1 MNPFHTIAV
10 PHSDIL
16 EGRLTQ
22 DVFAADLWEV
32 FNGRGPDEYKDAV
45 QFFDKTYETDG
56 LKHLLSVVEG
66 RLSGRGGDPV
76 IQIQTPFGGGKTH
89 ALIAMYHKAT
99 EWNTSRA
106 VIVGTPMGG
115 RDTLWGALEKQLTG
129 GETRFGGLTSPG
141 RDAIYELLAA
151 KQPALILMDELLEY
165 MTKADSVRVENSTLA
180 SQTLAFMQELTEA
193 AATLENVA
201 LVITL
206 PSSGMEHFGEGAERL
221 YEQLQH
227 VAGRVERIY
236 TPVQE
241 HEITHVIRHR
251 LFSRVNKGRAREVVA
266 DFTDYAERESI
277 LPPGTEPS
285 EYRNRF
291 ETSYPF
297 QPEAI
302 DVLYQR
308 WGSYPSF
315 QRTRGVLRLL
325 SLVIHAL
332 KEKKLSYIGLADF
345 DLSLQ
350 EIRREL
356 LKHIGDEYDSVI
368 AADITGDE
376 AGAKKVDLALGDAY
390 KGLKLGSRAATTVFL
405 YSFSGGT
412 EQGANLGE
420 IKRSAV
426 TTGIPSSVVVEAA
439 TDLQNKLF
447 YLRHEGGKY
456 YFSNQPNLNRLLLTR
471 MENIRD
477 SEIEEF
483 EEALVKRNLS
493 IGKLNT
499 LIWRS
504 DGSEVTD
511 NADLKLVILKQP
523 DDLLMQAI
531 QETKGNTPRV
541 NRNSLFF
548 LTTLADERS
557 GFYNQ
562 LKSTI
567 SYRALTKDS
576 TLNLSDEQ
584 RKEVRDGLRT
594 AENSLDDMLR
604 RYYRTLYIPMRD
616 GLKEA
621 DLGVPTYGD
630 TKKLDEVVY
639 ENLRSSG
646 EILERIAPLLLKE
659 RYLGKNDAVPTQQ
672 LYQSSARTPG
682 SLRIISRSVWESG
695 IAEGV
700 KKGIFGLGE
709 LRDGKPVCQF
719 FKEPPPLLAFT
730 ENEVIIREE
739 ICIAQ
744 KEAQEGKE
752 QPQADGGA
760 AHPSCSVPL
769 NTTIEE
775 QGKDGATTPPI
786 LPPRRKSVRLK
797 FTVPQGRV
805 SSLMGMMNLLQSNF
819 NTLQIELTA
828 SDGEMSEQEYEDKIK
843 EGLDQLGVDAVD
855 Q

>member
-10 PHSDIL
+10 PHGDIL
-16 EGRLTQ
+16 AGRLTQ

-56 LKHLLSVVEG
+56 LKHLLAVVEG
-66 RLSGRGGDPV
+66 RVSGRGGDPV

-106 VIVGTPMGG
+106 VIVGTPMAP
-115 RDTLWGALEKQLTG
+115 RDTLWGAMETQLAG
-129 GETRFGGLTSPG
+129 RLARFDGLTSPG

-151 KQPALILMDELLEY
+151 KQPAIILMDELLEY
-165 MTKADSVRVENSTLA
+165 MTKADGVRVENSTLA

-193 AATLENVA
+193 AATLERVA

-227 VAGRVERIY
+227 VVGRVEKIY

-241 HEITHVIRHR
+241 HEIAHVIRHR
-251 LFSRVNKGRAREVVA
+251 LFSHVNKRRAREVVA
-266 DFTDYAERESI
+266 DFTDYAEKESI

-291 ETSYPF
+291 EASYPF

-308 WGSYPSF
+308 WGSYPNF

-325 SLVIHAL
+325 SLVIHSL
-332 KEKKLSYIGLADF
+332 KEKELSYISLADF

-368 AADITGDE
+368 AADITSDE

-405 YSFSGGT
+405 YSFSGGG
-412 EQGANLGE
+412 EPGANLGE
-420 IKRSAV
+420 IKRSAAA
-426 TTGIPSSVVVEAA
+426 TGIPSSVVVEAA

-483 EEALVKRNLS
+483 EEDLVKRNLS

-499 LIWRS
+499 LIWPS

-523 DDLLMQAI
+523 DESVMQAI
-531 QETKGNTPRV
+531 LETKGNTPRV

-548 LTTLADERS
+548 LTTLAHERS

-584 RKEVRDGLRT
+584 RKEVRDALRT

-682 SLRIISRSVWESG
+682 SLRIISRSVWETG

-709 LRDGKPVCQF
+709 LQDGEPVCRY

-730 ENEVIIREE
+730 ENEVIIRRET
-739 ICIAQ
+739 CIAQ
-744 KEAQEGKE
+744 TEEQESEADTDESGSSDD
-752 QPQADGGA
+752 DGDT
-760 AHPSCSVPL
+760 

-775 QGKDGATTPPI
+775 EENDGEECDPSPD
-786 LPPRRKSVRLK
+786 PRTSVQLE
-797 FTVPQGRV
+797 FTLPQGQV
-805 SSLMGMMNLLQSNF
+805 SSLMGMMNLLQSKF
-819 NTLQIELTA
+819 GTLKIQLTA
-828 SDGEMSEQEYEDKIK
+828 TDGEMSEQEYEDKIK